1 MMNKG
6 CVDLKK
12 FFSLV
17 ICALLLAASLTS
29 CGGSKTES
37 SAPSSSEPQSSTVE
51 SVPESSVPQ
60 SSAEE
65 SSTVSEETGAADGV
79 TAEAVFD
86 AINAAF
92 AEQYADEGLKGAIS
106 NMPMDV
112 DDTVLTEMFGVDPAD
127 VVDYRGQMAGT
138 MTNCDM
144 LLVVQAKDGKL
155 DAVVDGL
162 TQARET
168 QAAQFEHYAVMG
180 NPERVEASKV
190 VTEGNYAALLMVGVF
205 GGEEAPD
212 FTEDVK
218 LAEDAF
224 YAAVRGE

>member
-1 MMNKG
+1 M
-6 CVDLKK
+6 KK

-17 ICALLLAASLTS
+17 ICGLLLAASLTS

-37 SAPSSSEPQSSTVE
+37 SAPSSSEPQSSAVE

-60 SSAEE
+60 SSDEE
-65 SSTVSEETGAADGV
+65 SSAVSEETGAADGV

-92 AEQYADEGLKGAIS
+92 AEKYADQGLEGAIV

-162 TQARET
+162 TEARET
-168 QAAQFEHYAVMG
+168 QAAQFENYAVMG

-224 YAAVRGE
+224 YAAIRGE

>member
-1 MMNKG
+1 M
-6 CVDLKK
+6 KK

-37 SAPSSSEPQSSTVE
+37 SAPSSSEPQSSAVE

-65 SSTVSEETGAADGV
+65 SSAVSEETGAADGV

-92 AEQYADEGLKGAIS
+92 AEKYADQGLEGAIV

-162 TQARET
+162 TEARET
-168 QAAQFEHYAVMG
+168 QAAQFENYAVMG

-224 YAAVRGE
+224 YAAIRGE